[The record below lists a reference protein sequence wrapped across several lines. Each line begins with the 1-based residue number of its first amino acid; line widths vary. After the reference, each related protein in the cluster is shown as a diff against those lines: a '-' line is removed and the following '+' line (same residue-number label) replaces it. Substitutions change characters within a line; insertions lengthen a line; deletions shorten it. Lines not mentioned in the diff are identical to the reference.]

1 MKRGG
6 KSGVQLVKLVRLLIP
21 TALLV
26 AASVGASA
34 TSAAAYGRA
43 EQPLAQIELSA
54 NCNNPDYPLCQ
65 QVGLGGIW
73 LWIEIDAGGSGDIAG
88 AGCGH
93 IRGVGGG
100 AGPIVGDITWTKS
113 TGVPPGAFAFGT
125 DPTNTYYVV
134 PLGPGEAFAFP
145 VTVGHYSAIPAPA
158 VAIQLQVAP

>member
-1 MKRGG
+1 M
-6 KSGVQLVKLVRLLIP
+6 LVKLLRLLIP

-26 AASVGASA
+26 AASFAASP
-34 TSAAAYGRA
+34 TSAAAYGQA
-43 EQPLAQIELSA
+43 DHPLAQIELSA
-54 NCNNPDYPLCQ
+54 NCNNPDFPLCQ

-100 AGPIVGDITWTKS
+100 AGSIRGDITWTKS
-113 TGVPPGAFAFGT
+113 SGIPAGAFAAWT

-145 VTVGHYSAIPAPA
+145 VTVGHYSAMPAPA